1 MEQQTEQASWLPI
14 MSEEKNR
21 RMRLSKIWFWT
32 VEIFSFCVIAT
43 CWLEAFVPA
52 AIPWSPK
59 LVFPF
64 LFQFSSM
71 IVLLLFLT
79 VCFCWRLYRRLAI
92 GGLVTCLLW
101 IVWAEVSRL
110 NL

>member
-1 MEQQTEQASWLPI
+1 MEQHTEQDNWVPI
-14 MSEEKNR
+14 VSGDQNR
-21 RMRLSKIWFWT
+21 RVRLSKIWFWT
-32 VEIFSFCVIAT
+32 VEIFSFCVIAV

-52 AIPWSPK
+52 AIPWNPK
-59 LVFPF
+59 LVLPF

-79 VCFCWRLYRRLAI
+79 VCFCWHLYRRLAI
-92 GGLVTCLLW
+92 GGLITCLLW
-101 IVWAEVSRL
+101 ILWAEVSRL